1 VSDRIADLWGTRT
14 PFGRGGEWPVRVDLI
29 LEEGV
34 VEQDVDRWS
43 QTASMLHSNDDTRD
57 VAVKDGRVVGL
68 ALTDPVLLLL
78 RSSHPPVGA
87 TTQIVSLGFLQTPPE
102 MAAQMAGVV
111 LLTVVEWSIN
121 RDSGVPVPVWGAT
134 G

>member
-1 VSDRIADLWGTRT
+1 
-14 PFGRGGEWPVRVDLI
+14 
-29 LEEGV
+29 
-34 VEQDVDRWS
+34 
-43 QTASMLHSNDDTRD
+43 MLHSNGDTRA
-57 VAVKDGRVVGL
+57 VADKDGRVVGL
-68 ALTDPVLLLL
+68 ALTDAVLLLL

-102 MAAQMAGVV
+102 MSAQMSAQMAGVV
-111 LLTVVEWSIN
+111 LLTAVGWSIN

>member
-1 VSDRIADLWGTRT
+1 MRT

-43 QTASMLHSNDDTRD
+43 QTASMLHSNGDTRD
-57 VAVKDGRVVGL
+57 VAVKDGHVVGL
-68 ALTDPVLLLL
+68 TLTDAVLLLL

-102 MAAQMAGVV
+102 MAAQMAGGV
-111 LLTVVEWSIN
+111 LLTVVGWSIN

>member
-1 VSDRIADLWGTRT
+1 VSDRIADLWGALT
-14 PFGRGGEWPVRVDLI
+14 PFKRGGEWPVRVDLI

-43 QTASMLHSNDDTRD
+43 QTASMLHSNGDTRD

-68 ALTDPVLLLL
+68 ALTDAVLLLL

-102 MAAQMAGVV
+102 MAAQMAGGV
-111 LLTVVEWSIN
+111 LLTVVGWSIN
-121 RDSGVPVPVWGAT
+121 RDSGVPVPVWGAA

>member
-1 VSDRIADLWGTRT
+1 MSDRIADLWGTLT

-43 QTASMLHSNDDTRD
+43 QTASMLHSNGDTRD

-68 ALTDPVLLLL
+68 ALTDAVLLLL
-78 RSSHPPVGA
+78 RSSLPGGRDHPDSEPRILADTARDGRA
-87 TTQIVSLGFLQTPPE
+87 DGRGRLAHHRQ
-102 MAAQMAGVV
+102 
-111 LLTVVEWSIN
+111 WSIN
-121 RDSGVPVPVWGAT
+121 RDSGVPVPVWGAA

>member
-1 VSDRIADLWGTRT
+1 MSDRIADLWGTLT

-43 QTASMLHSNDDTRD
+43 QTASMLHSNGDTRD

-68 ALTDPVLLLL
+68 ALTDAVVLLL
-78 RSSHPPVGA
+78 RSSPPVGA

-111 LLTVVEWSIN
+111 LLTIV
-121 RDSGVPVPVWGAT
+121 SGP
-134 G
+134 